1 MSKVVVFKID
11 NGNFEQGFSGTV
23 QIREEGG
30 SVYREEDVI
39 LPPSREIPRLY
50 QTFKENYRNLEKVRR
65 IINLETRGFDVD
77 PNQNTNFSTPDD
89 CKEAALEFENS
100 VEDWF
105 NQPLIQQLRGYVENE
120 VGRDES
126 ARVIIQTNNEMLKKI
141 PWHLWRLF
149 RNRRQAWISLGA
161 KYSPPSKPFNTP
173 VKILAILGGDQ
184 GIDLAQDARVLTNLI
199 DARVELLRQ
208 PTRQQLSNKLRV
220 EPWDILCFA
229 GHSKTS
235 ESGNDGIIQISNID
249 SPSLRDLR
257 NAFAD
262 AIDNGLKLAIFN
274 SCDGLG
280 LAHRLTELGIPRTI
294 VMREPVPDEVA
305 QEFLQEFLHL
315 FSQGENFHLAVRKAQ
330 LKLEGM
336 EAEYPC
342 ASWLP
347 VIYQNP
353 AEKSLYWRQSFFG
366 IIKRGIRRLW
376 RSRRV
381 AVTFISLVLV
391 GAALA
396 ILISIITSKS
406 QVQPKAV
413 TPPSTPNTPVTT
425 PASIKSDNLD
435 KLFSRGEKILLQNQ
449 SNLNKQK
456 GINAFKQ
463 GNWDLAIQAFRDS
476 LNPVNSGRNDPESL
490 IYLNNAIVAANAAA
504 KKGQN
509 NIIQIAVSVPI
520 TNKQS
525 TAQEILR
532 GVAHAQSKVN
542 CGSVGNFVQAI
553 KNKQTPNC
561 AGTINN
567 RQLQIEIVDDR
578 NGNNNTAE
586 QVALQLVNDDNQ
598 KDIIAVIGHYRSEVT
613 KAAVNF
619 GYKDKILVIS
629 PTSTS
634 TQLSS
639 IRPYSVLRTVTSD
652 SIAVATL
659 NQHILKKIPSTPIKA
674 VVAYDAGESY
684 SESIKDKFRKVT
696 NQQDI
701 PQYDLKTFNA
711 KQIISEAQQNNANV
725 LLLAPSGTENVLN
738 QALEVV
744 KELSKNPNNNLI
756 LLGTSTLYDSSIT
769 QNKDFGFASEK
780 TNLVISVPWHRS
792 KSIFEREALQI
803 WGTEKI
809 NWVTVMSYDA
819 VQVITKGLSTITGQ
833 PTRQLLK
840 DNILN
845 NLDDFTAE
853 GATAPIQFDTQQEKG
868 SRRPIRDNGLGVLVK
883 VQCQNSSCNFIEE
896 KM

>member
-39 LPPSREIPRLY
+39 LPPSREIPQLY
-50 QTFKENYRNLEKVRR
+50 QNFKENYRNLEKVRR

-77 PNQNTNFSTPDD
+77 PNQNTNFSTSED
-89 CKEAALEFENS
+89 CREAALAFENC

-105 NQPLIQQLRGYVENE
+105 NQPLIQQLRGYIENE

-149 RNRRQAWISLGA
+149 RNRRKAWISLGA

-173 VKILAILGGDQ
+173 VKILAILGGDE
-184 GIDLAQDARVLTNLI
+184 GIDLAQDARTLMNLI

-305 QEFLQEFLHL
+305 QEFLQEFLNL

-376 RSRRV
+376 RSHKV

-391 GAALA
+391 GALTAL
-396 ILISIITSKS
+396 IIQRIITSL
-406 QVQPKAV
+406 
-413 TPPSTPNTPVTT
+413 TPPTP
-425 PASIKSDNLD
+425 SDN
-435 KLFSRGEKILLQNQ
+435 LFSRGEKILLERNPNQNKK
-449 SNLNKQK
+449 N
-456 GINAFKQ
+456 GTIAFKK
-463 GNWDLAIQAFRDS
+463 GEWDSAINEFRNS
-476 LNPVNSGRNDPESL
+476 LKQNSNDPESL
-490 IYLNNAIVAANAAA
+490 IYLNNAIVEAR
-504 KKGQN
+504 KTGQEN
-509 NIIQIAVSVPI
+509 FHIAVSVPI
-520 TNKQS
+520 TGFSDVAK
-525 TAQEILR
+525 EILR
-532 GVAHAQSKVN
+532 GIAHAQSKVN
-542 CGSVGNFVQAI
+542 CGSVDNIVQII
-553 KNKQTPNC
+553 KNNQAQTCTN
-561 AGTINN
+561 AINS
-567 RQLQIEIVDDR
+567 RQLQVEIVDDR
-578 NGNNNTAE
+578 NDNDTTKE
-586 QVALQLVNDDNQ
+586 VAYKLVNDKNQ
-598 KDIIAVIGHYRSEVT
+598 QDIVAVIGHYRSEPTV
-613 KAAVNF
+613 AVVNQV
-619 GYKDKILVIS
+619 YKDKILVIS

-634 TQLSS
+634 TELSTLQNT
-639 IRPYSVLRTVTSD
+639 VLRTVTSD
-652 SIAVATL
+652 TIAVENL
-659 NQHILKKIPSTPIKA
+659 KKYILKKIPSKRIIPVI
-674 VVAYDAGESY
+674 AYDAGDSY
-684 SESIKDKFRKVT
+684 SRSMTNKFIEVT
-696 NQQDI
+696 NQSNI
-701 PQYDLKTFNA
+701 LPRSLRNYDA
-711 KQIISEAQQNNANV
+711 QQIISEAQKINANV
-725 LLLAPSGTENVLN
+725 LLLVPSGTKDVLN
-738 QALEVV
+738 KALEVV
-744 KELSKNPNNNLI
+744 KEVSNIPNNKLI
-756 LLGTSTLYDSSIT
+756 LLGTSTLYNPATT
-769 QNKDFGFASEK
+769 QKTDFGLKAEQTK
-780 TNLVISVPWHRS
+780 LVTAVPWQRS
-792 KSIFEREALQI
+792 ESPANLSEFEKESDKI
-803 WGTEKI
+803 WGGAKI
-809 NWVTVMSYDA
+809 NWVTVTSYDA
-819 VQVITKGLSTITGQ
+819 VQVITKGLSTITGT
-833 PTRQLLK
+833 PTRQSLK

-845 NLDDFTAE
+845 NLENFTAE
-853 GATAPIQFDTQQEKG
+853 GATTTIQFDTEQDKG
-868 SRRPIRDNGLGVLVK
+868 SRKPDGSGKRLGVLVK

-896 KM
+896 KI